1 MIDAIDQK
9 ILMILQEN
17 ARTPN
22 AEVARQLG
30 MAASAIFERIKKLE
44 ERGVLRAY
52 TAQIDPAALDL
63 SLLAFVSVR
72 TEDAVGTDFTARS
85 LSQRPEV
92 QEVHHVAGEDC
103 YLAKV
108 RVKDTAALSK
118 LMKELGALPG
128 VRATRT
134 TIVLETT
141 KESFE
146 LPIAPRQS
154 KSSRKKE
161 SA

>member
-1 MIDAIDQK
+1 MIDAIDLK
-9 ILMILQEN
+9 ILMILQDN

-44 ERGVLRAY
+44 ERGIIRGYSAL
-52 TAQIDPAALDL
+52 IDPAALEL
-63 SLLAFVSVR
+63 SLLAFVTVK
-72 TEDAVGTDFTARS
+72 TEDPVGGDTTARA
-85 LSQRPEV
+85 LSKRPEV

-108 RVKDTAALSK
+108 RAKDTGALSK
-118 LMKELGALPG
+118 LMKELGSLPG

-134 TIVLETT
+134 TVVLETT
-141 KESFE
+141 KEAFT
-146 LPIAPRQS
+146 LPIPNP
-154 KSSRKKE
+154 SRKKE
-161 SA
+161 KA

>member
-9 ILMILQEN
+9 ILTILQEH
-17 ARTPN
+17 ARTSN

-44 ERGVLRAY
+44 ERGIIQGYGARIA
-52 TAQIDPAALDL
+52 PAALDL
-63 SLLAFVSVR
+63 SLLAFVTVR
-72 TEDAVGTDFTARS
+72 TEDPVGGDSTARA
-85 LSQRPEV
+85 LARRPEV

-108 RVKDTAALSK
+108 RVKDTAALSR
-118 LMKELGALPG
+118 LMKEFGSLPG

-134 TIVLETT
+134 TVVLETT
-141 KESFE
+141 KETYA
-146 LPIAPRQS
+146 LPVSVKPRS
-154 KSSRKKE
+154 KE
-161 SA
+161 SS